1 VRVPLAVIGLSGLD
15 AATAKVF
22 LCGDFAASNKLLKGA
37 SGLSVGPAVIGRL
50 VG

>member
-1 VRVPLAVIGLSGLD
+1 LD
-15 AATAKVF
+15 AATANVF
-22 LCGDFAASNKLLKGA
+22 LYGDLAASSKLLKGA